1 MSSVVWV
8 IRPSLLA
15 TPRDAAATFR
25 PTLENGR
32 LKTRCSWRANAFN
45 GTTRDVRH
53 MRLRALQLASSAIL
67 PTASSLCFFVPSFQR
82 RRESVSAMRRPHYSD
97 CTAHKLLRC
106 ACSHYWF
113 VHDDDASIDGC
124 LACLLDGTENYCG
137 EFKGLRSSGSLRGV
151 HE

>member
-1 MSSVVWV
+1 MHSMEPQEMCGICGFGRYNWRHQPYYRQHPVYASSCH
-8 IRPSLLA
+8 L
-15 TPRDAAATFR
+15 
-25 PTLENGR
+25 
-32 LKTRCSWRANAFN
+32 FN
-45 GTTRDVRH
+45 GGVK
-53 MRLRALQLASSAIL
+53 
-67 PTASSLCFFVPSFQR
+67 
-82 RRESVSAMRRPHYSD
+82 
-97 CTAHKLLRC
+97 AHKLLRC